1 MTGSLSHAHR
11 HGIPAG
17 GILCREK
24 DLPDILRDIRDTHR
38 KDAITADE
46 SWAALKVQR
55 QLQDTKDYKSNVEE
69 KEAPLFPCNSHCQ

>member
-1 MTGSLSHAHR
+1 MKAKNKIIASAVAVQFIPFSLFLINIPETREPMTGSLSHAHR

-46 SWAALKVQR
+46 S
-55 QLQDTKDYKSNVEE
+55 
-69 KEAPLFPCNSHCQ
+69 

>member
-46 SWAALKVQR
+46 S
-55 QLQDTKDYKSNVEE
+55 
-69 KEAPLFPCNSHCQ
+69 

>member
-24 DLPDILRDIRDTHR
+24 DLPDILRDIRDTYR

-46 SWAALKVQR
+46 SWVALKVQK
-55 QLQDTKDYKSNVEE
+55 QLQDRACPKMSVNKNPMV
-69 KEAPLFPCNSHCQ
+69 AN